1 MEFELFT
8 QAALAEDLTEFQLR
22 KGDLVTIVDHLPAN
36 AQHEEGYVVEVFDVL
51 GKTLY
56 VISLHPA
63 QLQALK
69 PNAIPAM
76 RELAAHS

>member
-1 MEFELFT
+1 MQFEIFT
-8 QAALAEDLTEFQLR
+8 QAALAEDLPDYQLR
-22 KGDLVTIVDHLPAN
+22 KGDLVTVVEYLPKN
-36 AQHEEGYVVEVFDVL
+36 EYHEEGYIVEVFDVL

-56 VISLHPA
+56 VIALKIN

-76 RELAAHS
+76 REPASIS